1 MISNPELVFCCIHD
15 MMVINQNQHHFWT
28 YITLVVWDVHL
39 DQSIR
44 SAADMNVIQRNP
56 TDGRNFMT
64 NVIKRVVIHQYREIG
79 NHLEIWEQFWDKCW
93 CHKPLCSKI
102 EEKTKICIRP
112 LLGGILGQ
120 GQGQDKA
127 AQGFLFPNDFKA
139 ALFVFRW
146 IWKKHN
152 LCLSGQHPPTPN
164 IKQGKAW
171 WVDKER
177 YLLLVDLNKYISSIF
192 QCPCK

>member
-1 MISNPELVFCCIHD
+1 MISNLEFVFCCIHD
-15 MMVINQNQHHFWT
+15 MMMINQNQEHFWT
-28 YITLVVWDVHL
+28 YITLVVWDEHL

-102 EEKTKICIRP
+102 EEKTTIWRSAS
-112 LLGGILGQ
+112 GRSWEEFW
-120 GQGQDKA
+120 DKA
-127 AQGFLFPNDFKA
+127 RGQTRPHKAFSSQTISKRHCLYSVGFERNTIF
-139 ALFVFRW
+139 ALAV
-146 IWKKHN
+146 N
-152 LCLSGQHPPTPN
+152 THPHQT
-164 IKQGKAW
+164 
-171 WVDKER
+171 
-177 YLLLVDLNKYISSIF
+177 
-192 QCPCK
+192 